1 MRERRTAGLPLGLW
15 PEDRLKPPGA
25 KASCRYGRPKICNV
39 GMAALENGDP
49 HEPETALS
57 SGGPL

>member
-15 PEDRLKPPGA
+15 PEDRLKPPRA

-49 HEPETALS
+49 HLS
-57 SGGPL
+57 LRQL